1 VKKYHHMPTFGV
13 RSDTPSLLSAEMLR
27 GTYMTSHVLEI
38 HAPPKMYV
46 LHNDR
51 RPEAATVDRIRVG
64 RDDDC
69 MTRVGSS
76 RRG

>member
-1 VKKYHHMPTFGV
+1 
-13 RSDTPSLLSAEMLR
+13 
-27 GTYMTSHVLEI
+27 MTSHVLEI
-38 HAPPKMYV
+38 HAAPKMYV
-46 LHNDR
+46 LHNDS
-51 RPEAATVDRIRVG
+51 RPVAATVDRIMVG